1 MNNNA
6 TTIIFIK
13 AIEMCFTFLKFVMQN
28 KLQILG
34 RFIIIV
40 IFISSLGL
48 QHCQKGPDFLK
59 SYGKETSKNIVL
71 DRPCLKLR
79 VGQKFKLYITS
90 DISKPEQINIQY
102 GSNVI
107 DKIKLEWQN
116 DMYLLEDKNTFNWVR
131 RFKVQ
136 PVCTMNI
143 HKLNVLDIQGAASI
157 RFLDTLQTDQIDITM
172 KSVENQKLLLNC
184 GNLYGS
190 GANTG
195 HVDLAGRGTIFSWS
209 CENGSS
215 ADAGNLRTDD
225 AYVNHYTARE
235 IRVNP
240 KNILVAAVFGTGNI
254 VYLRDPQ
261 VKLQVKES
269 GTGRVIKR

>member
-1 MNNNA
+1 
-6 TTIIFIK
+6 
-13 AIEMCFTFLKFVMQN
+13 MCFTFLKFVLQN

-34 RFIIIV
+34 RFNIIV
-40 IFISSLGL
+40 IIISCLGL

-59 SYGKETSKNIVL
+59 SYGTETNKNIVL

-79 VGQKFKLYITS
+79 VGQKFKLFITS

-107 DKIKLEWQN
+107 DKIRLEWQN
-116 DMYLLEDKNTFNWVR
+116 DIYVLEDKNTFNWVR

-157 RFLDTLQTDQIDITM
+157 NFLDTLQTDQIDETM
-172 KSVENQKLLLNC
+172 KSVDNQKLLINC

-215 ADAGNLRTDD
+215 VDAVNLRSDD
-225 AYVNHYTARE
+225 AYINHYTARE

-240 KNILVAAVFGTGNI
+240 ENKLIASVFGAGNI
-254 VYLRDPQ
+254 VYLRDPL
-261 VKLQVKES
+261 VKLEIKEL

>member
-1 MNNNA
+1 
-6 TTIIFIK
+6 
-13 AIEMCFTFLKFVMQN
+13 MCFTFLKFVMQN

-40 IFISSLGL
+40 IFISCLSF
-48 QHCQKGPDFLK
+48 QNCQKGPDFLK
-59 SYGKETSKNIVL
+59 SYGKETNKSML
-71 DRPCLKLR
+71 LEWPCLKLR
-79 VGQKFKLYITS
+79 VGQKFKLFITS
-90 DISKPEQINIQY
+90 DTSKPEQINIRY

-116 DMYLLEDKNTFNWVR
+116 DMYVLEDKNTFNWVR

-143 HKLNVLDIQGAASI
+143 YKLNVLDIQGAAAVT
-157 RFLDTLQTDQIDITM
+157 FLDTLQTDQIDITM
-172 KSVENQKLLLNC
+172 KSVDNQKLLINC
-184 GNLYGS
+184 GNLYGR

-215 ADAGNLRTDD
+215 VDAGNLQSDD
-225 AYVNHYTARE
+225 AYVNHYTARDV
-235 IRVNP
+235 RVNP
-240 KNILVAAVFGTGNI
+240 KNILFAAVFGAGNI
-254 VYLRDPQ
+254 IYVRDPQ
-261 VKLQVKES
+261 VKLEIKES